1 MAYLVYQE
9 TSGKHSSKGSIM
21 GRRTPVHVEIRIRDQ
36 EQVERMIKKFSRK
49 VKKCGILEEVRERRY
64 FTKPSAKRRMK
75 KLENVIIINDMLME
89 ISKLSN
95 YA

>member
-1 MAYLVYQE
+1 
-9 TSGKHSSKGSIM
+9 M

-75 KLENVIIINDMLME
+75 KLEKQRLIKTANAKAK
-89 ISKLSN
+89 KLLEN
-95 YA
+95 EYK